1 MVAALGGAVV
11 QSAPREYVRDLFDG
25 YAATFDQHLVNELD
39 YRTPE
44 LIANLV
50 HDLRQVAPRS
60 LDVLDLGCG
69 TGLAGAAISPF
80 ARRIVGVDLAPK
92 MLEVAQRKGIYERL
106 ECNDLLDMLAGE
118 QSATFDLVL
127 ATDVFIYLG
136 RLDRVVAEVW
146 RVLRPGGLF
155 AFSVERLDASDT
167 ALPSD
172 VDFRVT
178 VKGRYAHS
186 AEYLRRLSIQAGFAV
201 DRQVESA
208 LRMDQGR
215 PIAGW
220 LAVWSVRRRAG
231 FTQL

>member
-39 YRTPE
+39 YRTPQ

-106 ECNDLLDMLAGE
+106 ECNDLLEMLAGE

-136 RLDRVVAEVW
+136 RLDSVVDEVR
-146 RVLRPGGLF
+146 RVLRPGGMF
-155 AFSVERLDASDT
+155 AFSVERLDASDA
-167 ALPSD
+167 ALPGD

-178 VKGRYAHS
+178 AKGRYAHS
-186 AEYLRRLSIQAGFAV
+186 AEYLRRLSMQAGLAV
-201 DRQVESA
+201 DRQIDSR

-215 PIAGW
+215 PITGW
-220 LAVWSVRRRAG
+220 LAAWTVPRHSS
-231 FTQL
+231 